1 MGQVVVDNLDG
12 HLSVDEILKANLCHF
27 HDAMIEL
34 GLGDPKKFNISCLR
48 HMVEQGALLCPVLYD
63 GKNVGGLILSSSSDL
78 WNCNKGIVH
87 VTAYIK
93 PEYRGKNVL
102 LKALNYIKRRMND
115 EVLKQYHFVF
125 RFNVHHTKK
134 PLGKVID
141 QICEIDF

>member
-12 HLSVDEILKANLCHF
+12 HLTVNEVLKDNLCHF
-27 HDAMIEL
+27 RDAMIEL
-34 GLGDPKKFNISCLR
+34 GLGDPKEFNISCLR

-78 WNCNKGIVH
+78 WDRNKGIVH

-102 LKALNYIKRRMND
+102 LKALNYIKRCMND

-141 QICEIDF
+141 QVCEIDF

>member
-12 HLSVDEILKANLCHF
+12 HLSVDDFLKDNLCHF

-34 GLGDPKKFNISCLR
+34 DLGDPKKFNITCLR
-48 HMVEQGALLCPVLYD
+48 HMVEQGAVLCPVLYD
-63 GKNVGGLILSSSSDL
+63 GENVGALMLSSSYDL
-78 WNCNKGIVH
+78 WDCGKGIINVA
-87 VTAYIK
+87 AYIK

-115 EVLKQYHFVF
+115 EVLKRYHFVF
-125 RFNVHHTKK
+125 HFNVHHTKK

-141 QICEIDF
+141 QVCEIDF